1 MILRIKRSLGNFLS
15 LTKQVS
21 KEFKWKQVAEQ
32 GMESAEETNIEEGQF
47 KLSLIAFLGDNI
59 I

>member
-1 MILRIKRSLGNFLS
+1 MILRIKRALGNFLS

-32 GMESAEETNIEEGQF
+32 SMESTDEMNIEEGQF
-47 KLSLIAFLGDNI
+47 KLSLIAFSGDNI